1 MSFALVLGRRTDFRG
16 LGDLGAVGD
25 FGRTALVGLIGGN
38 LGFRAF
44 TSHADVE
51 TAVACS
57 KQIIQRVRY
66 TESFQTKMYGRKK
79 DRKRERKK
87 RDIEKERERER
98 EKEKKRVGQKKLASL
113 RLIDLF
119 LYESMRIG

>member
-1 MSFALVLGRRTDFRG
+1 MSFALVLGCRTDFRG

-66 TESFQTKMYGRKK
+66 REFPDKDVWQKERQKERKK
-79 DRKRERKK
+79 EKRHRERERERKK
-87 RDIEKERERER
+87 R
-98 EKEKKRVGQKKLASL
+98 
-113 RLIDLF
+113 IDLF
-119 LYESMRIG
+119 LHESMRIG

>member
-57 KQIIQRVRY
+57 KQIY
-66 TESFQTKMYGRKK
+66 NESDIREFPDK
-79 DRKRERKK
+79 DVWQKERKT
-87 RDIEKERERER
+87 ERERER
-98 EKEKKRVGQKKLASL
+98 KET
-113 RLIDLF
+113 
-119 LYESMRIG
+119 